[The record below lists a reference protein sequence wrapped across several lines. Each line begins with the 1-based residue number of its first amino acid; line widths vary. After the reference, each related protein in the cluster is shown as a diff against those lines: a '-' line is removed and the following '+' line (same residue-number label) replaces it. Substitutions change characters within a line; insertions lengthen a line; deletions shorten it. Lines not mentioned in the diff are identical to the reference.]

1 MAEDRERG
9 REIHRRE
16 NQRMRYGDRW
26 IMNVGEEKDMKNVPE
41 KNEMVNTSTVK
52 DVVKAT
58 VKAQI
63 MNIDFIILA

>member
-1 MAEDRERG
+1 
-9 REIHRRE
+9 
-16 NQRMRYGDRW
+16 
-26 IMNVGEEKDMKNVPE
+26 MNVGEEKDMKNVPE